1 MLKRNL
7 IVIAF
12 IIFGLSATNNA
23 FGQDREAGSGLAT
36 GVRATENSNRKAT
49 IKKPTS
55 IAAKKPKQIQPGNS
69 GGTIS
74 NQRTSRK
81 PKPAGLLAAG
91 ELLIHAVKGEN
102 NAPSSTGDQPELQ
115 RKKTRTRSTQKRQHK
130 P

>member
-1 MLKRNL
+1 MKKLMF
-7 IVIAF
+7 ITIAIMSVIF
-12 IIFGLSATNNA
+12 VSNA
-23 FGQDREAGSGLAT
+23 FGQAADWEIKPAVKKPKT
-36 GVRATENSNRKAT
+36 T
-49 IKKPTS
+49 IKKP
-55 IAAKKPKQIQPGNS
+55 S

-74 NQRTSRK
+74 NQKSSRK

-102 NAPSSTGDQPELQ
+102 KAQTSTGDQPELQ